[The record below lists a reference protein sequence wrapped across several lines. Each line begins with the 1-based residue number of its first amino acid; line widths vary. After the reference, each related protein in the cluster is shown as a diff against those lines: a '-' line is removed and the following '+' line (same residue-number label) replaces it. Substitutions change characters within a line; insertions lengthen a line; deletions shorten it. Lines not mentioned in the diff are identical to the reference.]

1 MKYHLKFFTIWLFF
15 ASSILSAQIKKEW
28 GAKFDYEIKLEQ
40 DPKVVLVDNYNHYL
54 MSIVNKDGLMA
65 QHGII
70 MRKFDQKNNLI
81 NTFTEN
87 FPDKS
92 MFTLYNFL
100 GSYELGKDKI
110 VVFTDSYSNK
120 TKKKSIHRIIFDKTT
135 DKFTTTLIV
144 DYTFESISKSGTA
157 SVVAS
162 QNGNYFGVVYSKFN
176 NKKIAEVD
184 ECTVIDGKTF
194 DVVWKK
200 TITFPIE
207 YYSGDITITNS
218 GKLVFIKRVV
228 EKSAKHSL
236 YVVDATSE
244 TDKDLGAEI
253 KISRP
258 LAISIGTQDYL
269 IAFNFKASYREWAY
283 SNIML
288 YDLQGGKILNNNT
301 IEAFPGIKD
310 IQDVKFNMVNM
321 HDNQI
326 DLFTECKYQTGTKPS
341 TLDSFKND
349 PKFNDPVFSFGAG
362 MLIVMNTEGKVTK
375 SMKLL
380 DKVPY
385 SNDLISNFGLLNIKG
400 NYYLNTS
407 AWGGARNNEE
417 YPVMYQLNPLS
428 FSNVIQNIQLPI
440 PSNLYHNEDG
450 DNGGGIYIHQFF
462 NYFQDSKRLLL
473 AKFYSDGK
481 VQFVSY
487 FGISL

>member
-1 MKYHLKFFTIWLFF
+1 MTWKNRDSNFFVIKFRI
-15 ASSILSAQIKKEW
+15 
-28 GAKFDYEIKLEQ
+28 
-40 DPKVVLVDNYNHYL
+40 
-54 MSIVNKDGLMA
+54 
-65 QHGII
+65 
-70 MRKFDQKNNLI
+70 NN
-81 NTFTEN
+81 
-87 FPDKS
+87 S
-92 MFTLYNFL
+92 
-100 GSYELGKDKI
+100 KI
-110 VVFTDSYSNK
+110 
-120 TKKKSIHRIIFDKTT
+120 
-135 DKFTTTLIV
+135 
-144 DYTFESISKSGTA
+144 
-157 SVVAS
+157 
-162 QNGNYFGVVYSKFN
+162 
-176 NKKIAEVD
+176 IAEVD

-326 DLFTECKYQTGTKPS
+326 DLFTECKYQTATKPS
-341 TLDSFKND
+341 NLDCFKND

-428 FSNVIQNIQLPI
+428 FSNVIQNIQLPT
-440 PSNLYHNEDG
+440 PSNLYNNEDG